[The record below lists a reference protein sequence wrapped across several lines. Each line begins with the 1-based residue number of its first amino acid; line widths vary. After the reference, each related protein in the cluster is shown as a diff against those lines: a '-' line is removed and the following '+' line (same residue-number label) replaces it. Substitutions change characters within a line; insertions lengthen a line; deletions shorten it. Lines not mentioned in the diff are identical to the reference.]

1 MTVYFI
7 LLLYTDMLMAQL
19 NFGMR
24 LHVSSSFFFFFN
36 LFDKFYTVWPHRTS
50 PRMHVSADFHLLLLC
65 KCINNATELT
75 VVMIPEAFGCADIIS
90 AIQFKVCEQNSLII
104 IH

>member
-24 LHVSSSFFFFFN
+24 LHVSSFFF
-36 LFDKFYTVWPHRTS
+36 LTYLTS
-50 PRMHVSADFHLLLLC
+50 FTQSDLIVQVQECMSA
-65 KCINNATELT
+65 LT
-75 VVMIPEAFGCADIIS
+75 FIFCFCANVLIM
-90 AIQFKVCEQNSLII
+90 QQN
-104 IH
+104 